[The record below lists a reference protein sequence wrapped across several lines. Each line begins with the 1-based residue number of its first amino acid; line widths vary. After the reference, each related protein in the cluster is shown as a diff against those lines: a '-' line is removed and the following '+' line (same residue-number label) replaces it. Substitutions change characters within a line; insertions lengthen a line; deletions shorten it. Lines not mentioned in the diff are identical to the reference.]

1 MAAARKTPRRT
12 STAKTG
18 SKHKEA
24 RPKPAGTPLLLSES
38 GASQTL
44 QSEELRRTELELE
57 AARKRYAELHDFSP
71 AGHLTLDVNGT
82 IVEANL
88 KVCTLLG
95 ENRKELIGQ
104 PLLRFIVGEDEDTF
118 HRHFQDVLKR
128 GRRQTCEVHLRG
140 EAGVSHWVH
149 LESLAVHDESG
160 RIIRCMTALLE
171 VSDRKQAELELE
183 IQRARLDGIIGSA
196 MDAII
201 TVDEGER
208 VLLFNHAAETMF
220 LCPAVEAIGQP
231 LERFIP
237 ERFREAHHDHLS
249 VFLRSPVPSRSAVQ
263 RGTLIGLRGNGEE
276 FPFEASISHVLV
288 QGKQL
293 LTVILRDITE
303 RKVAED
309 ALQASNAF
317 TGAVLNSLTSHICVL
332 DKDGVILK
340 TNDAWK
346 EFSRNNSD
354 RTVAGV
360 DVGQNYLD
368 ICRRAIVGGESATQV
383 VLDGIESV
391 LAGNQP
397 IFSTEYPCHSPEEER
412 WFQMRVKPLKGA
424 RGVVISHTDIS
435 EQVRLARSL
444 ERHVLLLDEKR
455 EELEFLSGK
464 LIQSQE
470 QERQRIACD
479 LHDDFNQRLAGLA
492 VDLEMLERGPAEIPE
507 SVSERLS
514 EIREQLGRLSD
525 DLHGLA
531 YTLHPS
537 LLEHI
542 GLEAAIQEHVA
553 QFAKRT
559 GLPVTF
565 IAREVPESLSPD
577 LATCLFRVMQESL
590 QNVSKHAQ
598 TTDLTVKLS
607 GSPKGIGLSVR
618 DTGKG
623 FDMDGKARERDGLGL
638 VSMQERVRL
647 LGGLLRIHSKLGGG
661 TKVCA
666 WIPRSQGRT

>member
-368 ICRRAIVGGESATQV
+368 ICRRAIGGGESATQV

-470 QERQRIACD
+470 QERRRIACD

-565 IAREVPESLSPD
+565 TAREVPESLSPD

-598 TTDLTVKLS
+598 TTDVTVKLS

>member
-24 RPKPAGTPLLLSES
+24 KPKPAGTPLLLSES

-88 KVCTLLG
+88 KVCTLLR

-140 EAGVSHWVH
+140 EAGVPHWVH

-160 RIIRCMTALLE
+160 HIIRCLMALLE
-171 VSDRKQAELELE
+171 VSDHKQAEQELD

-237 ERFREAHHDHLS
+237 ERFRKAHHEHLS

-263 RGTLIGLRGNGEE
+263 RGTLIGLRANGEE
-276 FPFEASISHVLV
+276 FPFEASISNVLV

-309 ALQASNAF
+309 ELQASNAF
-317 TGAVLNSLTSHICVL
+317 TGAVLNSLTPHICVL

-391 LAGNQP
+391 LAGSQP
-397 IFSTEYPCHSPEEER
+397 SFSTEYPCHSPEEER

-435 EQVRLARSL
+435 EQVRLARNL
-444 ERHVLLLDEKR
+444 EQHVLLLDEKR

-525 DLHGLA
+525 DLHDLA
-531 YTLHPS
+531 YKLHPS

-542 GLEAAIQEHVA
+542 GLEVAIQEHVA

-565 IAREVPESLSPD
+565 TAREVPESLSPD

-598 TTDLTVKLS
+598 ATDVTVKLS
-607 GSPKGIGLSVR
+607 GSSKGIGLSVR
-618 DTGKG
+618 DSGKG

-647 LGGLLRIHSKLGGG
+647 LGGLLRIHSKLGSG

-666 WIPRSQGRT
+666 WIPRSQDRT

>member
-565 IAREVPESLSPD
+565 TAREVPESLSPD

>member
-128 GRRQTCEVHLRG
+128 GTRQTCEVHLRG

-171 VSDRKQAELELE
+171 VSERKQAELELE

-368 ICRRAIVGGESATQV
+368 ICRRAIGGGESATQV

-565 IAREVPESLSPD
+565 TAREVPESLSPD

-590 QNVSKHAQ
+590 QNLSKHAQ
-598 TTDLTVKLS
+598 TTDVTVKLS

>member
-565 IAREVPESLSPD
+565 TAREVPESLSPD

-598 TTDLTVKLS
+598 TTDVTVKLS